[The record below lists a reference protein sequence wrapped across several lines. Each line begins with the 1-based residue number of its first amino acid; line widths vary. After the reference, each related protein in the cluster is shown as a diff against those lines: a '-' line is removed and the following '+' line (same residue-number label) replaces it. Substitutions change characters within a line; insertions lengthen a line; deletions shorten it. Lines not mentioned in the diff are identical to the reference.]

1 MSHSPLT
8 RIGVIVPSSNTTME
22 RELWAMLPKGYSLHA
37 ARMRMRH
44 VTPEELA
51 RMDEDSVRAA
61 EELADAQV
69 AAIAYGCTIA
79 IMCREPG
86 YERQAQAR
94 LEDAS
99 GVPVILSATA
109 VLDALRELGM
119 RRVAVATPYLDS
131 VAALELAFLRQYG
144 IAVVDNKN
152 LNIAENVVVGEQS
165 EEVTYEL
172 VRRLDL
178 RGADGVLI
186 SCAQLP
192 SAGVIERL
200 EREFDLPVISTNTAT
215 LWALFR
221 RLGRPL
227 AVRGYGRLLAGELKA
242 A

>member
-1 MSHSPLT
+1 MAHSSLT

-22 RELWAMLPKGYSLHA
+22 RELWGMLPSGYSLHA
-37 ARMRMRH
+37 ARMRMQR
-44 VTPEELA
+44 VTPEELV
-51 RMDEDSVRAA
+51 RMDADSVRAA
-61 EELADAQV
+61 EELADARV

-86 YERQAQAR
+86 YERQAQER
-94 LEDAS
+94 LERAA

-109 VLDALRELGM
+109 VLEAMRALGL

-131 VAALELAFLRQYG
+131 VAALEIAFLRQYG
-144 IAVVDNKN
+144 IEVVDNKN
-152 LNIAENVVVGEQS
+152 LNIADNVAVGEQP
-165 EEVTYEL
+165 EEATYEL

-178 RGADGVLI
+178 GRADGVLI

-200 EREFDLPVISTNTAT
+200 ERELDRPVLSTNTAT

-221 RLGRPL
+221 RLERPL
-227 AVRGYGRLLAGELKA
+227 ALQGYGRLLAGG
-242 A
+242 

>member
-1 MSHSPLT
+1 MAHSSLT

-22 RELWAMLPKGYSLHA
+22 RELWEMLPSGYSLHA
-37 ARMRMRH
+37 ARMRMQR
-44 VTPEELA
+44 VTPEELV
-51 RMDEDSVRAA
+51 RMDADSVRAA
-61 EELADAQV
+61 EELADARV

-86 YERQAQAR
+86 YEREAQER
-94 LEDAS
+94 LERAA

-109 VLDALRELGM
+109 VLEAMRALGL
-119 RRVAVATPYLDS
+119 RRVAVATPYLDA
-131 VAALELAFLRQYG
+131 VAALEIAFLKQYG
-144 IAVVDNKN
+144 VDVVDNKN
-152 LNIAENVVVGEQS
+152 LNIADNVAVGEQP

-178 RGADGVLI
+178 ARADGVLI

-200 EREFDLPVISTNTAT
+200 ERELDRPVLSTNTAT

-221 RLGRPL
+221 RLQRPT
-227 AVRGYGRLLAGELKA
+227 RIPGYGRLLADLS
-242 A
+242 

>member
-1 MSHSPLT
+1 
-8 RIGVIVPSSNTTME
+8 ME

-119 RRVAVATPYLDS
+119 RRVAVA
-131 VAALELAFLRQYG
+131 FLRQYG

-227 AVRGYGRLLAGELKA
+227 AVRGYGRLLAGELRA